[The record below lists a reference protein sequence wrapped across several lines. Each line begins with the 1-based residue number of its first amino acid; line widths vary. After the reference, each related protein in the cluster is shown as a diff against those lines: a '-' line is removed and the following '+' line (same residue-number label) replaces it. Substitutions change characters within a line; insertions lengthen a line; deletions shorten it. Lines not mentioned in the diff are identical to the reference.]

1 MNLKIEFKMHT
12 PNLGPYFKKK
22 SNKLMA
28 KVTPIIIM
36 ENLLENFNKMQVI
49 QMELICFNSKHKEK
63 KVHKNQFLFFKISQ
77 LLKMQNHQMRIQAL
91 ISTPKAFMPT
101 LKNPQNLF
109 KIK

>member
-49 QMELICFNSKHKEK
+49 
-63 KVHKNQFLFFKISQ
+63 
-77 LLKMQNHQMRIQAL
+77 
-91 ISTPKAFMPT
+91 
-101 LKNPQNLF
+101 
-109 KIK
+109 

>member
-1 MNLKIEFKMHT
+1 MRKQTQKLKSWKDFSFLTGVKLARPKRMSLKWEMNLKIEFKMHT

-49 QMELICFNSKHKEK
+49 
-63 KVHKNQFLFFKISQ
+63 
-77 LLKMQNHQMRIQAL
+77 
-91 ISTPKAFMPT
+91 
-101 LKNPQNLF
+101 
-109 KIK
+109 